1 MVGVAREGGVDV
13 LQDWVGL
20 VARLPSRGSGE
31 TRFHGESDNIL
42 TAFANGVECGA
53 KMAID

>member
-1 MVGVAREGGVDV
+1 MVGVARKGGVDV
-13 LQDWVGL
+13 PQNWVRL
-20 VARLPSRGSGE
+20 VARLPSGGSGK
-31 TRFHGESDNIL
+31 TRFQGEGDNIL